1 MNGILCM
8 NKPQQ
13 FTSFDVI
20 GKLRG
25 ILHMKRLGHT
35 GTLDPMATGVLPVL
49 VGTATKACD
58 ILPNQDKT
66 YRAAVQFGRATDTLD
81 IWGTL
86 TQQYPDMHITEE
98 QLRTVLPDFVGE
110 ITQLPPMYSAVSVNG
125 KRLYELARKGET
137 VERPSRMVTVYDIT
151 LEAFDEVQ
159 QTAVLTVAC
168 GKGTYIR
175 TLLSDIGQR
184 LGGDAVMTALTRTAA
199 CGYSLAQCLTFEQVA
214 AAVVDGTIVD
224 KLLPTDSLFFCLSE
238 TVFECGTGTNVLQWC
253 QAGSD
258 KTAPDTGRA
267 GLLYCLWIAKRLSRY
282 CICRQRKTGT
292 ANRETI
298 LTSLFHVKQ
307 NHSENPNEKRL
318 YYDAANIRRNSAD
331 CCCTGHYLTVCI
343 SDIGQF

>member
-8 NKPQQ
+8 NKPQD

-35 GTLDPMATGVLPVL
+35 GTLDPMATGVLPIL

-66 YRAAVQFGRATDTLD
+66 YQATVVFGKATDTLD
-81 IWGTL
+81 IWGKPV
-86 TQQYPDMHITEE
+86 QDYPEQHVTEAA
-98 QLRTVLPDFVGE
+98 LRAVLPEFLGD

-137 VERPSRMVTVYDIT
+137 VERPTRTVHIDAIA
-151 LEAFDEVQ
+151 LDAFDETQ
-159 QTAVLTVAC
+159 QTATLTVSC

-199 CGYSLAQCLTFEQVA
+199 CGYPLQDCLTFEQVA
-214 AAVVDGTIVD
+214 AAMADGTLEEH
-224 KLLPTDSLFFCLSE
+224 LLPTDSLFSSYPKLRLNAAQERMFCNGVKLDLNRLRNLQPDQDIY
-238 TVFECGTGTNVLQWC
+238 TVYGATGTFL
-253 QAGSD
+253 
-258 KTAPDTGRA
+258 
-267 GLLYCLWIAKRLSRY
+267 
-282 CICRQRKTGT
+282 GT
-292 ANRETI
+292 ALADRTQQELRI
-298 LTSLFHVKQ
+298 G
-307 NHSENPNEKRL
+307 KR
-318 YYDAANIRRNSAD
+318 
-331 CCCTGHYLTVCI
+331 
-343 SDIGQF
+343 F

>member
-8 NKPQQ
+8 NKPQD

-35 GTLDPMATGVLPVL
+35 GTLDPMATGVLPIL

-66 YRAAVQFGRATDTLD
+66 YQATVVFGKATDTLD
-81 IWGTL
+81 IWGKPL
-86 TQQYPDMHITEE
+86 QYYPEQHVTEAA
-98 QLRTVLPDFVGE
+98 LRAILPEFLGD

-137 VERPSRMVTVYDIT
+137 VERPTRTVHIDAIT
-151 LEAFDEVQ
+151 LDAFDETQ
-159 QTAVLTVAC
+159 QTATLTISC

-199 CGYSLAQCLTFEQVA
+199 CGYPLQECLTFEQVA
-214 AAVVDGTIVD
+214 AAMADGTLEEH
-224 KLLPTDSLFFCLSE
+224 LLPTDSLFSSYPKLRLNAAQERMFCNGVKLDLNRLRNLQPDQDIY
-238 TVFECGTGTNVLQWC
+238 TVYGATGT
-253 QAGSD
+253 
-258 KTAPDTGRA
+258 
-267 GLLYCLWIAKRLSRY
+267 LL
-282 CICRQRKTGT
+282 GT
-292 ANRETI
+292 ALADRTQQELRI
-298 LTSLFHVKQ
+298 G
-307 NHSENPNEKRL
+307 KR
-318 YYDAANIRRNSAD
+318 
-331 CCCTGHYLTVCI
+331 
-343 SDIGQF
+343 F

>member
-8 NKPQQ
+8 NKPQD

-35 GTLDPMATGVLPVL
+35 GTLDPMATGVLPIL

-66 YRAAVQFGRATDTLD
+66 YQATVVFGKATDTLD
-81 IWGTL
+81 IWGKPL
-86 TQQYPDMHITEE
+86 QDYPEQHVTEAA
-98 QLRTVLPDFVGE
+98 LRAVLPEFLGD

-137 VERPSRMVTVYDIT
+137 VERPTRTVHIDAIP
-151 LEAFDEVQ
+151 LDAFDETQ
-159 QTAVLTVAC
+159 QTATLTVSC

-199 CGYSLAQCLTFEQVA
+199 CGYPLQDCLTFEQVTA
-214 AAVVDGTIVD
+214 AMADGTLEEH
-224 KLLPTDSLFFCLSE
+224 LLPTDSLFSSYPKLRLNAAQERMFCNGVKLDLNRLRNLQPDQDIY
-238 TVFECGTGTNVLQWC
+238 TVYGATGTFL
-253 QAGSD
+253 
-258 KTAPDTGRA
+258 
-267 GLLYCLWIAKRLSRY
+267 
-282 CICRQRKTGT
+282 GT
-292 ANRETI
+292 ALADRTQQELRI
-298 LTSLFHVKQ
+298 G
-307 NHSENPNEKRL
+307 KR
-318 YYDAANIRRNSAD
+318 
-331 CCCTGHYLTVCI
+331 
-343 SDIGQF
+343 F

>member
-8 NKPQQ
+8 NKPQD

-35 GTLDPMATGVLPVL
+35 GTLDPMATGVLPIL

-66 YRAAVQFGRATDTLD
+66 YQATVVFGKATDTLD
-81 IWGTL
+81 IWGKPL
-86 TQQYPDMHITEE
+86 QDYPEQHVTEAA
-98 QLRTVLPDFVGE
+98 LRAVLPEFLGD

-137 VERPSRMVTVYDIT
+137 VERPTRTVHIDAIT
-151 LEAFDEVQ
+151 LDAFDETQ
-159 QTAVLTVAC
+159 QTATLTVSC

-199 CGYSLAQCLTFEQVA
+199 CGYPLQDCLTFEQVA
-214 AAVVDGTIVD
+214 AAMADGTLEEH
-224 KLLPTDSLFFCLSE
+224 LLPTDSLFSSYPKLRLNAAQERMFCNGVKLDLKRLRDLQPDQDIY
-238 TVFECGTGTNVLQWC
+238 TVYGATGTFL
-253 QAGSD
+253 
-258 KTAPDTGRA
+258 
-267 GLLYCLWIAKRLSRY
+267 
-282 CICRQRKTGT
+282 GT
-292 ANRETI
+292 ALADRTQQELRI
-298 LTSLFHVKQ
+298 G
-307 NHSENPNEKRL
+307 KR
-318 YYDAANIRRNSAD
+318 
-331 CCCTGHYLTVCI
+331 
-343 SDIGQF
+343 F

>member
-8 NKPQQ
+8 NKPQD

-35 GTLDPMATGVLPVL
+35 GTLDPMATGVLPIL

-66 YRAAVQFGRATDTLD
+66 YRAAVVFGKATDTLD
-81 IWGTL
+81 IWGKPL
-86 TQQYPDMHITEE
+86 QDYPEQHVTEAA
-98 QLRTVLPDFVGE
+98 LRAVLPEFLGD

-137 VERPSRMVTVYDIT
+137 VERPTRTVHIDAIT
-151 LEAFDEVQ
+151 LDAFDETQ
-159 QTAVLTVAC
+159 QTATLTVSC

-199 CGYSLAQCLTFEQVA
+199 CGYPLQNCLTFEQVA
-214 AAVVDGTIVD
+214 AAMADGTLEEH
-224 KLLPTDSLFFCLSE
+224 LLPTDSLFSSYPKLRLNAAQERMFCNGVKLDLNRLRNLQPDQDIY
-238 TVFECGTGTNVLQWC
+238 TVYGATGTFL
-253 QAGSD
+253 
-258 KTAPDTGRA
+258 
-267 GLLYCLWIAKRLSRY
+267 
-282 CICRQRKTGT
+282 GT
-292 ANRETI
+292 ALADRTQQELRI
-298 LTSLFHVKQ
+298 G
-307 NHSENPNEKRL
+307 KR
-318 YYDAANIRRNSAD
+318 
-331 CCCTGHYLTVCI
+331 
-343 SDIGQF
+343 F

>member
-8 NKPQQ
+8 NKPQD

-35 GTLDPMATGVLPVL
+35 GTLDPMATGVLPIL

-66 YRAAVQFGRATDTLD
+66 YQATVVFGKATDTLD
-81 IWGTL
+81 IWGKPV
-86 TQQYPDMHITEE
+86 QDYPEQHVTEAA
-98 QLRTVLPDFVGE
+98 LRAILPEFLGD

-137 VERPSRMVTVYDIT
+137 VERPTRTVHIDAIT
-151 LEAFDEVQ
+151 LDAFDETQ
-159 QTAVLTVAC
+159 QTATLTISC

-199 CGYSLAQCLTFEQVA
+199 CGYQLQDCLTFEQVA
-214 AAVVDGTIVD
+214 AAMADGTLEEH
-224 KLLPTDSLFFCLSE
+224 LLPTDSLFSSYPNLRLNAAQERMFCNGVKLDLNRLRDLQPDQDVY
-238 TVFECGTGTNVLQWC
+238 TVYGATGTFL
-253 QAGSD
+253 
-258 KTAPDTGRA
+258 
-267 GLLYCLWIAKRLSRY
+267 
-282 CICRQRKTGT
+282 GT
-292 ANRETI
+292 ALADRTQQELRI
-298 LTSLFHVKQ
+298 G
-307 NHSENPNEKRL
+307 KR
-318 YYDAANIRRNSAD
+318 
-331 CCCTGHYLTVCI
+331 
-343 SDIGQF
+343 F

>member
-8 NKPQQ
+8 NKPQD

-35 GTLDPMATGVLPVL
+35 GTLDPMATGVLPIL

-66 YRAAVQFGRATDTLD
+66 YQATVVFGKATDTLD
-81 IWGTL
+81 IWGKPL
-86 TQQYPDMHITEE
+86 QDYPEQHVTEAA
-98 QLRTVLPDFVGE
+98 LRAVLPEFLGD

-137 VERPSRMVTVYDIT
+137 VERPTRTVHIDAIT
-151 LEAFDEVQ
+151 LDTFDETQ
-159 QTAVLTVAC
+159 QTATLTVSC

-199 CGYSLAQCLTFEQVA
+199 CGYQLQDCLTFEQVA
-214 AAVVDGTIVD
+214 ATMADGTLEEH
-224 KLLPTDSLFFCLSE
+224 LLPTDSLFSSYPKLRLNAAQERMFCNGVKLDLNRLRNLQPDQDIY
-238 TVFECGTGTNVLQWC
+238 TVYGATGTFL
-253 QAGSD
+253 
-258 KTAPDTGRA
+258 
-267 GLLYCLWIAKRLSRY
+267 
-282 CICRQRKTGT
+282 GT
-292 ANRETI
+292 ALADRTQQELRI
-298 LTSLFHVKQ
+298 G
-307 NHSENPNEKRL
+307 KR
-318 YYDAANIRRNSAD
+318 
-331 CCCTGHYLTVCI
+331 
-343 SDIGQF
+343 F

>member
-8 NKPQQ
+8 NKPQD

-35 GTLDPMATGVLPVL
+35 GTLDPMATGVLPIL

-66 YRAAVQFGRATDTLD
+66 YQATVVFGKATDTLD
-81 IWGTL
+81 IWGKPL
-86 TQQYPDMHITEE
+86 QDYPEQHVTEAA
-98 QLRTVLPDFVGE
+98 LRAILPEFLGD

-137 VERPSRMVTVYDIT
+137 VERPTRTVHIDAIT
-151 LEAFDEVQ
+151 LDAFDETQ
-159 QTAVLTVAC
+159 QTATLTVSC

-199 CGYSLAQCLTFEQVA
+199 CGYLLQNCLTFEQVA
-214 AAVVDGTIVD
+214 AAMADGTLEEH
-224 KLLPTDSLFFCLSE
+224 LLPTDSLFSSYPNLRLNAAQERMFCNGVKLDLNRLRNLQPDQDIY
-238 TVFECGTGTNVLQWC
+238 TVYGATGTFL
-253 QAGSD
+253 
-258 KTAPDTGRA
+258 
-267 GLLYCLWIAKRLSRY
+267 
-282 CICRQRKTGT
+282 GT
-292 ANRETI
+292 ALADRTQQELRI
-298 LTSLFHVKQ
+298 G
-307 NHSENPNEKRL
+307 KR
-318 YYDAANIRRNSAD
+318 
-331 CCCTGHYLTVCI
+331 
-343 SDIGQF
+343 F

>member
-8 NKPQQ
+8 NKPQD

-35 GTLDPMATGVLPVL
+35 GTLDPMATGVLPIL

-66 YRAAVQFGRATDTLD
+66 YQATVVFGKATDTLD
-81 IWGTL
+81 IWGKPL
-86 TQQYPDMHITEE
+86 QDYPEQHVTEAA
-98 QLRTVLPDFVGE
+98 LRAILPEFLGD

-137 VERPSRMVTVYDIT
+137 VERPTRTVHIDAIT
-151 LEAFDEVQ
+151 LDAFDETQ
-159 QTAVLTVAC
+159 QTATLTISC

-199 CGYSLAQCLTFEQVA
+199 CGYPLQECLTFEQVA
-214 AAVVDGTIVD
+214 AAMADGTLEEH
-224 KLLPTDSLFFCLSE
+224 LLPTDSLFSSYPKLRLNAAQERMFCNGVKLDLNRLQNLQPDQDIY
-238 TVFECGTGTNVLQWC
+238 TVYGATGTFL
-253 QAGSD
+253 
-258 KTAPDTGRA
+258 
-267 GLLYCLWIAKRLSRY
+267 
-282 CICRQRKTGT
+282 GT
-292 ANRETI
+292 ALADRTQQELRI
-298 LTSLFHVKQ
+298 G
-307 NHSENPNEKRL
+307 KR
-318 YYDAANIRRNSAD
+318 
-331 CCCTGHYLTVCI
+331 
-343 SDIGQF
+343 F

>member
-8 NKPQQ
+8 NKPQD

-35 GTLDPMATGVLPVL
+35 GTLDPMATGVLPIL

-66 YRAAVQFGRATDTLD
+66 YQATVVFGKATDTLD
-81 IWGTL
+81 IWGKPL
-86 TQQYPDMHITEE
+86 QDYPEQHVTEAA
-98 QLRTVLPDFVGE
+98 LRAILPEFLGD

-137 VERPSRMVTVYDIT
+137 VERPTRTVHIDAIT
-151 LEAFDEVQ
+151 LDAFDETQ
-159 QTAVLTVAC
+159 QTATLTVSC

-199 CGYSLAQCLTFEQVA
+199 CGYPLQDCLTFEQIA
-214 AAVVDGTIVD
+214 AAMADGTLEEH
-224 KLLPTDSLFFCLSE
+224 LLPTDSLFSSYPKLRLNAAQERMFCNGVKLDLNRLRNLQPDQDIY
-238 TVFECGTGTNVLQWC
+238 TVYGATGTFL
-253 QAGSD
+253 
-258 KTAPDTGRA
+258 
-267 GLLYCLWIAKRLSRY
+267 
-282 CICRQRKTGT
+282 GT
-292 ANRETI
+292 ALADRTQQELRI
-298 LTSLFHVKQ
+298 G
-307 NHSENPNEKRL
+307 KR
-318 YYDAANIRRNSAD
+318 
-331 CCCTGHYLTVCI
+331 
-343 SDIGQF
+343 F

>member
-8 NKPQQ
+8 NKPQD

-35 GTLDPMATGVLPVL
+35 GTLDPMATGVLPIL

-66 YRAAVQFGRATDTLD
+66 YQATVVFGKATDTLD
-81 IWGTL
+81 IWGKPL
-86 TQQYPDMHITEE
+86 QDYPEQHVTEAA
-98 QLRTVLPDFVGE
+98 LRAILPEFLGD

-137 VERPSRMVTVYDIT
+137 IERPTRTVHIDAIT
-151 LEAFDEVQ
+151 LDAFDETQ
-159 QTAVLTVAC
+159 QTATLTVSC

-199 CGYSLAQCLTFEQVA
+199 CGYPLQECLTFEQVA
-214 AAVVDGTIVD
+214 AAMADGTLEEH
-224 KLLPTDSLFFCLSE
+224 LLPTDSLFSSYPKLRLNAAQERMFCNGVKLDLKRLRNLQPDQDIY
-238 TVFECGTGTNVLQWC
+238 TVYGATGTFL
-253 QAGSD
+253 
-258 KTAPDTGRA
+258 
-267 GLLYCLWIAKRLSRY
+267 
-282 CICRQRKTGT
+282 GT
-292 ANRETI
+292 ALADRTQQELRI
-298 LTSLFHVKQ
+298 G
-307 NHSENPNEKRL
+307 KR
-318 YYDAANIRRNSAD
+318 
-331 CCCTGHYLTVCI
+331 
-343 SDIGQF
+343 F

>member
-8 NKPQQ
+8 NKPQD

-35 GTLDPMATGVLPVL
+35 GTLDPMATGVLPIL

-66 YRAAVQFGRATDTLD
+66 YQATVVFGKTTDTLD
-81 IWGTL
+81 IWGKPL
-86 TQQYPDMHITEE
+86 QDYPEQHVTEAA
-98 QLRTVLPDFVGE
+98 LRAVLPEFLGD

-137 VERPSRMVTVYDIT
+137 VERPTRTVHIDAIT
-151 LEAFDEVQ
+151 LDAFDETQ
-159 QTAVLTVAC
+159 QTATLTVSC

-199 CGYSLAQCLTFEQVA
+199 CGYPLQECLTFEQVA
-214 AAVVDGTIVD
+214 AAMADGTLEEH
-224 KLLPTDSLFFCLSE
+224 LLPTDSLFSSYPKLRLNAAQERMFCNGVKLDLNRLRNLQPDQDIY
-238 TVFECGTGTNVLQWC
+238 TVYGATGTFL
-253 QAGSD
+253 
-258 KTAPDTGRA
+258 
-267 GLLYCLWIAKRLSRY
+267 
-282 CICRQRKTGT
+282 GT
-292 ANRETI
+292 ALADRTQQELRI
-298 LTSLFHVKQ
+298 G
-307 NHSENPNEKRL
+307 KR
-318 YYDAANIRRNSAD
+318 
-331 CCCTGHYLTVCI
+331 
-343 SDIGQF
+343 F

>member
-8 NKPQQ
+8 NKPQD

-35 GTLDPMATGVLPVL
+35 GTLDPMATGVLPIL

-66 YRAAVQFGRATDTLD
+66 YQATAVFGKATDTLD
-81 IWGTL
+81 IWGKPL
-86 TQQYPDMHITEE
+86 QNYPEQHVTEAA
-98 QLRTVLPDFVGE
+98 LRAILPEFLGD

-137 VERPSRMVTVYDIT
+137 VERPTRTVHIDAIT
-151 LEAFDEVQ
+151 LDAFDETQ
-159 QTAVLTVAC
+159 QTATLTVSC

-199 CGYSLAQCLTFEQVA
+199 CGYPLQDCLTFEQVA
-214 AAVVDGTIVD
+214 AAMANGTLEEH
-224 KLLPTDSLFFCLSE
+224 LLPTDSLFSSYPKLRLNAAQERMFCNGVKLDLNRLRNLQPDQDIY
-238 TVFECGTGTNVLQWC
+238 TVYGATGTFL
-253 QAGSD
+253 
-258 KTAPDTGRA
+258 
-267 GLLYCLWIAKRLSRY
+267 
-282 CICRQRKTGT
+282 GT
-292 ANRETI
+292 ALADRTQQELRI
-298 LTSLFHVKQ
+298 G
-307 NHSENPNEKRL
+307 KR
-318 YYDAANIRRNSAD
+318 
-331 CCCTGHYLTVCI
+331 
-343 SDIGQF
+343 F

>member
-8 NKPQQ
+8 NKPQD

-35 GTLDPMATGVLPVL
+35 GTLDPMATGVLPIL

-66 YRAAVQFGRATDTLD
+66 YQATVVFGKATDTLD
-81 IWGTL
+81 IWGKPL
-86 TQQYPDMHITEE
+86 QDYPEQHVTEAA
-98 QLRTVLPDFVGE
+98 LRAILPEFLGD

-137 VERPSRMVTVYDIT
+137 VERPTRTVHIDAIT
-151 LEAFDEVQ
+151 LDTFDETQ
-159 QTAVLTVAC
+159 QTAILTVSC

-199 CGYSLAQCLTFEQVA
+199 CGYPLQECLTFEQVA
-214 AAVVDGTIVD
+214 AAMAGGTLEEH
-224 KLLPTDSLFFCLSE
+224 LLPTDSLFSSYPKLRLNAAQERMFCNGVKLDLNRLRNLQPDQDIY
-238 TVFECGTGTNVLQWC
+238 TVYGATGTFL
-253 QAGSD
+253 
-258 KTAPDTGRA
+258 
-267 GLLYCLWIAKRLSRY
+267 
-282 CICRQRKTGT
+282 GT
-292 ANRETI
+292 ALADRTQQELRI
-298 LTSLFHVKQ
+298 G
-307 NHSENPNEKRL
+307 KR
-318 YYDAANIRRNSAD
+318 
-331 CCCTGHYLTVCI
+331 
-343 SDIGQF
+343 F

>member
-8 NKPQQ
+8 NKPQD

-35 GTLDPMATGVLPVL
+35 GTLDPMATGVLPIL

-66 YRAAVQFGRATDTLD
+66 YQATVVFGKATDTLD
-81 IWGTL
+81 IWGKPL
-86 TQQYPDMHITEE
+86 QDYPEQHVTEAA
-98 QLRTVLPDFVGE
+98 LRAILPEFLGD

-137 VERPSRMVTVYDIT
+137 VERPTRTVHIDAIT
-151 LEAFDEVQ
+151 LDAFDETQ
-159 QTAVLTVAC
+159 QTATLTVSC

-199 CGYSLAQCLTFEQVA
+199 CGYPLQDCLTFEQVA
-214 AAVVDGTIVD
+214 AAMADGTLEEH
-224 KLLPTDSLFFCLSE
+224 LLPTDSLFSSYPKLRLNAAQERMFCNGVKLDLNRLRNLQPDQNVY
-238 TVFECGTGTNVLQWC
+238 TVYGATGTFL
-253 QAGSD
+253 
-258 KTAPDTGRA
+258 
-267 GLLYCLWIAKRLSRY
+267 
-282 CICRQRKTGT
+282 GT
-292 ANRETI
+292 ALADRTQQELRI
-298 LTSLFHVKQ
+298 G
-307 NHSENPNEKRL
+307 KR
-318 YYDAANIRRNSAD
+318 
-331 CCCTGHYLTVCI
+331 
-343 SDIGQF
+343 F

>member
-8 NKPQQ
+8 NKPQD

-35 GTLDPMATGVLPVL
+35 GTLDPMATGVLPIL

-66 YRAAVQFGRATDTLD
+66 YQATVVFGKATDTLD
-81 IWGTL
+81 IWGKPL
-86 TQQYPDMHITEE
+86 QNYPEQHVTEAA
-98 QLRTVLPDFVGE
+98 LRAILPEFLGD

-137 VERPSRMVTVYDIT
+137 VERPTRTVHIDAIT
-151 LEAFDEVQ
+151 LDAFDETQ
-159 QTAVLTVAC
+159 QTATLTVSC

-199 CGYSLAQCLTFEQVA
+199 CGYPLQECLTFEQVA
-214 AAVVDGTIVD
+214 AAMADGTLEEH
-224 KLLPTDSLFFCLSE
+224 LLPTDSLFSSYPKLRLNAAQERMFCNGVKLDLNRLRNLQPAQDIY
-238 TVFECGTGTNVLQWC
+238 TVYGATGTFL
-253 QAGSD
+253 
-258 KTAPDTGRA
+258 
-267 GLLYCLWIAKRLSRY
+267 
-282 CICRQRKTGT
+282 GT
-292 ANRETI
+292 ALADRTQQELRI
-298 LTSLFHVKQ
+298 G
-307 NHSENPNEKRL
+307 KR
-318 YYDAANIRRNSAD
+318 
-331 CCCTGHYLTVCI
+331 
-343 SDIGQF
+343 F

>member
-8 NKPQQ
+8 NKPQD

-35 GTLDPMATGVLPVL
+35 GTLDPMATGVLPIL

-66 YRAAVQFGRATDTLD
+66 YQATVVFGKATDTLD
-81 IWGTL
+81 IWGKPL
-86 TQQYPDMHITEE
+86 QDYPE
-98 QLRTVLPDFVGE
+98 QHVTKAALRAILPEFLGD

-137 VERPSRMVTVYDIT
+137 VERPTRTVHIDAIT
-151 LEAFDEVQ
+151 LDAFDETQ
-159 QTAVLTVAC
+159 QTATLTISC

-199 CGYSLAQCLTFEQVA
+199 CGYPLQDCLTFEQVA
-214 AAVVDGTIVD
+214 AAMADGTLEEH
-224 KLLPTDSLFFCLSE
+224 LLPTDSLFSSYPKLRLNAAQERMFCNGVKLDLNRLRNLQPDQDIY
-238 TVFECGTGTNVLQWC
+238 TVYGATGTFL
-253 QAGSD
+253 
-258 KTAPDTGRA
+258 
-267 GLLYCLWIAKRLSRY
+267 
-282 CICRQRKTGT
+282 GT
-292 ANRETI
+292 ALADRTQQELRI
-298 LTSLFHVKQ
+298 G
-307 NHSENPNEKRL
+307 KR
-318 YYDAANIRRNSAD
+318 
-331 CCCTGHYLTVCI
+331 
-343 SDIGQF
+343 F

>member
-8 NKPQQ
+8 NKPQD

-35 GTLDPMATGVLPVL
+35 GTLDPMATGVLPIL

-66 YRAAVQFGRATDTLD
+66 YQATVVFGKATDTLD
-81 IWGTL
+81 IWGKPL
-86 TQQYPDMHITEE
+86 QDYPEQHVTEAA
-98 QLRTVLPDFVGE
+98 LRAILPEFLGD

-137 VERPSRMVTVYDIT
+137 VERPTRTVHIDAIT
-151 LEAFDEVQ
+151 LDAFDETQ
-159 QTAVLTVAC
+159 QTATLTVSC

-199 CGYSLAQCLTFEQVA
+199 CGYPLQECLTFEQVA
-214 AAVVDGTIVD
+214 AAMADGTLEEH
-224 KLLPTDSLFFCLSE
+224 LLPTDSLFSSYPKLRLNAAQERMFCNGVKLDLNRLWNLQPDQDIY
-238 TVFECGTGTNVLQWC
+238 TVYGATGTFL
-253 QAGSD
+253 
-258 KTAPDTGRA
+258 
-267 GLLYCLWIAKRLSRY
+267 
-282 CICRQRKTGT
+282 GT
-292 ANRETI
+292 ALADRTQQKLRI
-298 LTSLFHVKQ
+298 G
-307 NHSENPNEKRL
+307 KR
-318 YYDAANIRRNSAD
+318 
-331 CCCTGHYLTVCI
+331 
-343 SDIGQF
+343 F

>member
-8 NKPQQ
+8 NKPQD

-35 GTLDPMATGVLPVL
+35 GTLDPMATGVLPIL

-66 YRAAVQFGRATDTLD
+66 YQATVVFGKATDTLD
-81 IWGTL
+81 IWGKPL
-86 TQQYPDMHITEE
+86 QDYPEQHVTEAA
-98 QLRTVLPDFVGE
+98 LRAVLPEFLGD

-137 VERPSRMVTVYDIT
+137 VERPTRTVHIDAIT
-151 LEAFDEVQ
+151 LDAFDKTQ
-159 QTAVLTVAC
+159 QTATLTVSC

-199 CGYSLAQCLTFEQVA
+199 CGYPLQECLTFEQVA
-214 AAVVDGTIVD
+214 AAMADGTLEEH
-224 KLLPTDSLFFCLSE
+224 LLPTDSLFSSYPKLRLNAAQERMFCNGVKLDLNRLRNLQPDQDIY
-238 TVFECGTGTNVLQWC
+238 TVYGATGTFL
-253 QAGSD
+253 
-258 KTAPDTGRA
+258 
-267 GLLYCLWIAKRLSRY
+267 
-282 CICRQRKTGT
+282 GT
-292 ANRETI
+292 ALADRTQQELRI
-298 LTSLFHVKQ
+298 G
-307 NHSENPNEKRL
+307 KR
-318 YYDAANIRRNSAD
+318 
-331 CCCTGHYLTVCI
+331 
-343 SDIGQF
+343 F

>member
-8 NKPQQ
+8 NKPQD

-35 GTLDPMATGVLPVL
+35 GTLDPMATGVLPIL

-66 YRAAVQFGRATDTLD
+66 YQATVVFGKATDTLD
-81 IWGTL
+81 IWGKPL
-86 TQQYPDMHITEE
+86 QNYPEQHVTEAA
-98 QLRTVLPDFVGE
+98 LRAILPEFLGD

-137 VERPSRMVTVYDIT
+137 VERPTRTVHIDAIT
-151 LEAFDEVQ
+151 LDAFDETQ
-159 QTAVLTVAC
+159 QTATLTVSC

-199 CGYSLAQCLTFEQVA
+199 CGYPLQECLTFEQVA
-214 AAVVDGTIVD
+214 AAMADGTLEEH
-224 KLLPTDSLFFCLSE
+224 LLPTDSLFSSYPKLRLNAAQERMFCNGVKLDLNRLRNLQPDQNIY
-238 TVFECGTGTNVLQWC
+238 TVYGATGTFL
-253 QAGSD
+253 
-258 KTAPDTGRA
+258 
-267 GLLYCLWIAKRLSRY
+267 
-282 CICRQRKTGT
+282 GT
-292 ANRETI
+292 ALADRTQQELRI
-298 LTSLFHVKQ
+298 G
-307 NHSENPNEKRL
+307 KR
-318 YYDAANIRRNSAD
+318 
-331 CCCTGHYLTVCI
+331 
-343 SDIGQF
+343 F

>member
-8 NKPQQ
+8 NKPQD

-35 GTLDPMATGVLPVL
+35 GTLDPMATGVLPIL

-66 YRAAVQFGRATDTLD
+66 YQATVVFGKATDTLD
-81 IWGTL
+81 IWGKPL
-86 TQQYPDMHITEE
+86 QDYPEQHVTEAA
-98 QLRTVLPDFVGE
+98 LCAILPEFLGD

-137 VERPSRMVTVYDIT
+137 VERPTRTVHIDAIT
-151 LEAFDEVQ
+151 LDAFDETQ
-159 QTAVLTVAC
+159 QTATLTVSC

-199 CGYSLAQCLTFEQVA
+199 CGYPLQDCLTFEQVA
-214 AAVVDGTIVD
+214 AAMADGTLEEH
-224 KLLPTDSLFFCLSE
+224 LLPTDSLFSSYPKLRLNAAQERMFCNGVKLDLNRLRNLQPDQDIY
-238 TVFECGTGTNVLQWC
+238 TVYGATGTFL
-253 QAGSD
+253 
-258 KTAPDTGRA
+258 
-267 GLLYCLWIAKRLSRY
+267 
-282 CICRQRKTGT
+282 GT
-292 ANRETI
+292 ALADRTQQELRI
-298 LTSLFHVKQ
+298 G
-307 NHSENPNEKRL
+307 KR
-318 YYDAANIRRNSAD
+318 
-331 CCCTGHYLTVCI
+331 
-343 SDIGQF
+343 F